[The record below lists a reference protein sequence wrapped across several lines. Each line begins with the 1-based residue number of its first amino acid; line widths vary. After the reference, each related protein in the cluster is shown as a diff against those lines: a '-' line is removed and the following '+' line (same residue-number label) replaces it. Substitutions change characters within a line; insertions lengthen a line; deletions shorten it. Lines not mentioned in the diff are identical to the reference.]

1 MVAMRSHSLAAD
13 SVETLERELD
23 TIRSGGFT
31 PTLAIVFA
39 SVAHDLAEVARVF
52 REAGIDVFGAS
63 SAGEIV
69 VGAAGES
76 IREQCIVALV
86 LDLERSAY
94 GVRLIEAEG
103 RGWQDVGAAAGR
115 WARASFDRGPI
126 LIMAPGLSSD
136 GEQIVHG
143 VQREAGADTP
153 IFGGLAGDDWRL
165 TRTYVFTGRR
175 VSSDGVIALAF
186 DGDRVALDGV
196 ASSGWVAVGAEKTVT
211 SAEGN
216 VVHTIDGVPAMDVY
230 KDYLGLSSD
239 TDLIIA
245 EYPLQLQRDGYTVL
259 RAALTAAPGSRSL
272 VYGGTVPEGAKVR
285 FSCSPGVAIT
295 EHALSEIRVVRQRAP
310 SADALILFSCKARH
324 MALGPLAEDE
334 VEPIQRLW
342 NVPMVGF
349 FTYGEFGRSA
359 QGATDFHNETCVLV
373 ALRAT

>member
-1 MVAMRSHSLAAD
+1 MKAQPLAAD
-13 SVETLERELD
+13 SIETLERQLA
-23 TIRSGGFT
+23 TLRSGEFT

-52 REAGIDVFGAS
+52 REAGVDVFGAS
-63 SAGEIV
+63 SSGEII
-69 VGAAGES
+69 VGGEGES
-76 IREQCIVALV
+76 IRERCIVALV
-86 LDLERSAY
+86 LDLDRSAY

-103 RGWQDVGAAAGR
+103 RGSHELGVAAGR
-115 WARASFDRGPI
+115 WARASFDRGAI
-126 LIMAPGLSSD
+126 LIMATGLTSD
-136 GEQIVHG
+136 GEQIVRG
-143 VQREAGADTP
+143 VQREAGAETP
-153 IFGGLAGDDWRL
+153 IFGGLAGDDFRL
-165 TRTYVFTGRR
+165 TRTYVFTGRK
-175 VSSDGVIALAF
+175 VSSEGVVALAF

-216 VVHTIDGVPAMDVY
+216 VVHTIDGVPALDVY

-259 RAALTAAPGSRSL
+259 RAALTSAPGSRSL

-295 EHALSEIRVVRQRAP
+295 EHVLSEIRALRQRAP
-310 SADALILFSCKARH
+310 AADALILFSCKARH

-349 FTYGEFGRSA
+349 YTYGEIGRSA

>member
-1 MVAMRSHSLAAD
+1 MKAQPLAAD
-13 SVETLERELD
+13 SVETLERQLA
-23 TIRSGGFT
+23 TLRSGEFA

-39 SVAHDLAEVARVF
+39 SVAHDLAEVGRVF

-63 SAGEIV
+63 SSGEIV
-69 VGAAGES
+69 VGGAGES

-86 LDLERSAY
+86 LDLDRSAY
-94 GVRLIEAEG
+94 GVRLFEAES
-103 RGWQDVGAAAGR
+103 RGWHELGAAAGR

-126 LIMAPGLSSD
+126 LIMATGLTSD
-136 GEQIVHG
+136 GEQIVRG
-143 VQREAGADTP
+143 VQREAGAETP
-153 IFGGLAGDDWRL
+153 IFGGLAGDDFRL
-165 TRTYVFTGRR
+165 TLTYVFSGRK
-175 VSSDGVIALAF
+175 VSSEGVVALAF

-211 SAEGN
+211 SSEGN
-216 VVHTIDGVPAMDVY
+216 VVHTIDGVPALDVY

-285 FSCSPGVAIT
+285 FSCSPGVAII
-295 EHALSEIRVVRQRAP
+295 EHALEEIRALRQRAP
-310 SADALILFSCKARH
+310 TADALILFSCKARH

-342 NVPMVGF
+342 NAPMVGF
-349 FTYGEFGRSA
+349 YTYGEIGRSA

>member
-1 MVAMRSHSLAAD
+1 MKAQTLAAD
-13 SVETLERELD
+13 GIETLERQLA
-23 TIRSGGFT
+23 TLRSGEFA

-52 REAGIDVFGAS
+52 REAGVDVFGAS
-63 SAGEIV
+63 SSGEIV
-69 VGAAGES
+69 VGGTGES
-76 IREQCIVALV
+76 IRDRHIVALL

-94 GVRLIEAEG
+94 GVRLFETEEG
-103 RGWQDVGAAAGR
+103 RSWHGLGVAAGR

-126 LIMAPGLSSD
+126 LVMGSGLTSD
-136 GEQIVHG
+136 GEQIVRGALH
-143 VQREAGADTP
+143 EAGADTP

-165 TRTYVFTGRR
+165 TRTYVFTGRK
-175 VSSDGVIALAF
+175 VSSEGVIALAF

-196 ASSGWVAVGAEKTVT
+196 ATSGWVAVGAEKTVT

-245 EYPLQLQRDGYTVL
+245 EYPLQLQRDGYAVL

-285 FSCSPGVAIT
+285 FSCSPGTAII
-295 EHALSEIRVVRQRAP
+295 EHALGEVRDLRQRATA
-310 SADALILFSCKARH
+310 ADALLLFSCQARH

-349 FTYGEFGRSA
+349 YTYGEIGRSA
-359 QGATDFHNETCVLV
+359 RGATDFHNETCVLV
-373 ALRAT
+373 TLRET